1 MDTYNILEKT
11 CFLGGTKEMN
21 LSELPLNAVGIID
34 NLNCKENIRRRMLDL
49 GLTKG
54 TKITPIFKSPSGDP
68 TAYEIRKTL
77 IALRKED
84 SKFVKLE

>member
-1 MDTYNILEKT
+1 
-11 CFLGGTKEMN
+11 MN
-21 LSELPLNAVGIID
+21 LSELPLNTIGIID
-34 NLNCKENIRRRMLDL
+34 ELNCNGNIRRRLLDL
-49 GLTKG
+49 GLVKG

-84 SKFVKLE
+84 SKLISLKE